1 MLLKNREDL
10 YRIMSGQL
18 MTSNR
23 ILIVDDNESIHED
36 FKKILCAPRTRES
49 HRDLQKI
56 EMELF
61 EEDDSANN
69 LDPTDQFIYKIDSAF
84 QGLEAVE
91 MVDKAEAEG
100 EPYAM
105 VLMDVRMPPGI
116 NGIESIDLIWKK
128 HPYIEMVIVTAF
140 SDYSWESILQTI
152 GKTDRLM
159 FLRKPFDQVTV
170 KQMALALTKKYN
182 LAVKVRNYLEHM
194 ESEVRTRNNQLENM
208 VRELKGLS

>member
-1 MLLKNREDL
+1 MMFDGRF
-10 YRIMSGQL
+10 
-18 MTSNR
+18 TASNR
-23 ILIVDDNESIHED
+23 ILIVDDNEAIHED
-36 FKKILCAPRTRES
+36 FKKILSAPRTKDS
-49 HRDLQKI
+49 HKDLQKI

-61 EEDDSANN
+61 EEDEGGFVESPSEQ
-69 LDPTDQFIYKIDSAF
+69 LVYRIDSAF
-84 QGLEAVE
+84 QGLEAVD
-91 MVDKAEAEG
+91 MVDKAEQEND
-100 EPYAM
+100 PYAM

-116 NGIESIDLIWKK
+116 NGIEAIERIWQR

-182 LAVKVRNYLEHM
+182 LAVRVRNYLDHM
-194 ESEVRTRNNQLENM
+194 ENEVKTRNTQLEAM
-208 VRELKGLS
+208 VKELKGLS